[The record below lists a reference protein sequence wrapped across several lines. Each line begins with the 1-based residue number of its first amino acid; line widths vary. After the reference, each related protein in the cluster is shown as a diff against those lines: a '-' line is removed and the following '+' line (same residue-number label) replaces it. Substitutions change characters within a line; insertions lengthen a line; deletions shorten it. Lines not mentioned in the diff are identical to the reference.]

1 VPEGKDTQVRLQIAF
16 EGGQV
21 VAALVA
27 AEAADGLQAALAEGS
42 PVYELEGDD
51 GTYVVAVAK
60 VVYVRRTARETQIGF
75 GAGT

>member
-1 VPEGKDTQVRLQIAF
+1 VPEGKDTHVRLQIAF

-42 PVYELEGDD
+42 PVYELESDD

>member
-1 VPEGKDTQVRLQIAF
+1 VPESKDAHVRLQIAF

-21 VAALVA
+21 VAALVPT
-27 AEAADGLQAALAEGS
+27 EAADGLQAALAEGS
-42 PVYELEGDD
+42 SVYELESDE
-51 GTYVVAVAK
+51 GTYVVAIAK

>member
-1 VPEGKDTQVRLQIAF
+1 MPEGKDTQVRLQIAF

-42 PVYELEGDD
+42 PVYELESDD